1 MVLNCFFEG
10 LLLLKEYQVP
20 CACGSQLG
28 HSLLFLP
35 SLPSSSFI
43 FFSIYSGS

>member
-10 LLLLKEYQVP
+10 QLLLKVYQVP
-20 CACGSQLG
+20 CACGTQLG
-28 HSLLFLP
+28 HPLLFLP
-35 SLPSSSFI
+35 PPPSSSSI